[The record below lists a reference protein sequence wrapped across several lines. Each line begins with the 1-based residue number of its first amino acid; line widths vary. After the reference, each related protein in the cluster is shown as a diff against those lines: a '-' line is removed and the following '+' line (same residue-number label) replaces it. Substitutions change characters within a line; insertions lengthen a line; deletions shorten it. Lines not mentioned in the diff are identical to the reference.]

1 MPTLKFRLSQNEG
14 MSEAS
19 ERRRFSRAT
28 WANILGNTVKIV
40 VEAVAGVTFGSVA
53 LLADAAH
60 SVADLVASF
69 VVLLWGDTRFDDP
82 DVDHPHGH
90 ARIEPLTALFVGA
103 VIVILGANLLYE
115 SSMGLV
121 HGTDVEFSLLLVAAL
136 AFAIVDMYLVYW
148 YTERMNVGID
158 STALRALAADCLN
171 DIYTSVAALAGV
183 LGVALG
189 YGVLDSVAGA
199 LVSLLVIY
207 QGIVIGRENL
217 SYLAGEAPPEGRRE
231 EIETVLLDHGE
242 VHGVHDLAVFWDGPV
257 LEVEAHVEVDGELTL
272 REAHDLETDLVMS
285 VRDIEDVGD
294 VHLHLDP
301 SDHGEWKDTSG
312 TGPTAADG

>member
-1 MPTLKFRLSQNEG
+1 

-19 ERRRFSRAT
+19 DRRRFARAT
-28 WANILGNTVKIV
+28 WANVLGNTVKIV
-40 VEAVAGVTFGSVA
+40 AEAAAGIAFGSVA

-69 VVLLWGDTRFDDP
+69 VVLFWGDTRFDDP
-82 DVDHPHGH
+82 DMDHPHGH
-90 ARIEPLTALFVGA
+90 ARIEPLTALFVGT

-115 SSMGLV
+115 SSQGLI
-121 HGTDVEFSLLLVAAL
+121 HGTDVEFSYLLVAAL
-136 AFAIVDMYLVYW
+136 GFAVIDMYLVYW
-148 YTERMNVGID
+148 YTERMNVGLD

-183 LGVALG
+183 FGVALG
-189 YGVLDSVAGA
+189 YGILDSVAGA

-207 QGIVIGRENL
+207 QGIDIGRENL
-217 SYLAGEAPPEGRRE
+217 SYLAGEAAPEGRRND
-231 EIETVLLDHGE
+231 IRTAMLDHGD
-242 VHGVHDLAVFWDGPV
+242 VHGVHDLAVFYDGTV

-272 REAHDLETDLVMS
+272 REAHDLETELVESLRDL
-285 VRDIEDVGD
+285 EDVGD

-301 SDHGEWKDTSG
+301 SGHGEWKDTSDS
-312 TGPTAADG
+312 GPTAADG

>member
-1 MPTLKFRLSQNEG
+1 

-19 ERRRFSRAT
+19 DRRRFARAT
-28 WANILGNTVKIV
+28 WANVLGNTVKIV
-40 VEAVAGVTFGSVA
+40 AEAAAGIAFGSVA

-69 VVLLWGDTRFDDP
+69 VVLFWGDTRFDDP
-82 DVDHPHGH
+82 DMDHPHGH
-90 ARIEPLTALFVGA
+90 ARIEPLTALFVGT

-115 SSMGLV
+115 SSQGLI
-121 HGTDVEFSLLLVAAL
+121 HGTDVEFSYLLVAAL
-136 AFAIVDMYLVYW
+136 GFAVIDMYLVYW
-148 YTERMNVGID
+148 YTERMNVGLD

-183 LGVALG
+183 FGVALG
-189 YGVLDSVAGA
+189 YGILDSVAGA

-207 QGIVIGRENL
+207 QGIDIGRENL
-217 SYLAGEAPPEGRRE
+217 SYLAGEAAPEGRRND
-231 EIETVLLDHGE
+231 IRTAMLDHGD
-242 VHGVHDLAVFWDGPV
+242 VHGVHDLAVFYDGTV

-272 REAHDLETDLVMS
+272 REAHDLETELVESLRDL
-285 VRDIEDVGD
+285 ENVGD

-301 SDHGEWKDTSG
+301 SGHGEWKDTSDS
-312 TGPTAADG
+312 GPTAADG